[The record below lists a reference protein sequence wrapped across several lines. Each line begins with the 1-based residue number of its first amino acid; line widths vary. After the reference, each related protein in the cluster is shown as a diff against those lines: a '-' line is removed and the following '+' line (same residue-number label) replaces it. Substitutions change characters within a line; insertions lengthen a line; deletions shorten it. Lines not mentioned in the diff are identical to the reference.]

1 MGDAQLKI
9 AGITAKGYGILNTFP
24 GTAEGNA
31 NLNFMKVNIITAN
44 AKAKFPNDQAA
55 RSKFI
60 DQKLYENNI
69 NPLDAINF
77 RSPMTFKLMSN
88 IIDQS
93 GVGIANQ
100 ISNNM
105 NLIAQSTDNKEIAEA
120 QQRNNKLLLSQLKLV
135 DGLSDKAGT
144 TIAGADRSTVFP
156 IDEAKDGTV
165 QIRSDKIPVGY
176 VPDIDTSGNVILPFG
191 EKSPLSV
198 LVKDENSLKRLPP
211 QVQKFVNSIKTKFF
225 DNEGEMREPTRE
237 DFIEGKI
244 GNRQFTRFLN
254 LFYDLYPNM
263 DPANDPLGGYGF
275 IQSPPDVKKK
285 KEPKFTTGAFKSKED
300 KQNKK

>member
-1 MGDAQLKI
+1 
-9 AGITAKGYGILNTFP
+9 
-24 GTAEGNA
+24 
-31 NLNFMKVNIITAN
+31 
-44 AKAKFPNDQAA
+44 
-55 RSKFI
+55 
-60 DQKLYENNI
+60 
-69 NPLDAINF
+69 
-77 RSPMTFKLMSN
+77 MSDV
-88 IIDQS
+88 ISQS
-93 GVGIANQ
+93 GGEIAIQ
-100 ISNNM
+100 IGNNM
-105 NLIAQSTDNKEIAEA
+105 NSIARSTDNKEIAEL
-120 QQRNNKLLLSQLKLV
+120 QMQNNKLLLSQHKLMDAFSGQSGV
-135 DGLSDKAGT
+135 TLAGQ
-144 TIAGADRSTVFP
+144 DRSTVFP

-165 QIRSDKIPVGY
+165 QIRSDKIPEGY
-176 VPDIDTSGNVILPFG
+176 VPDIDTRGNVILPFG

-211 QVQKFVNSIKTKFF
+211 QVQTFVNSIKTKFF
-225 DNEGEMREPTRE
+225 DDRGEMREPTRE

-300 KQNKK
+300 KKDKK